1 MSRPSDRASVVLEVP
16 DGLPQLTGD
25 AARLLLAMV
34 RDAAREPSVVEL
46 RIGRSPD
53 EPEAVA
59 S

>member
-16 DGLPQLTGD
+16 DTLPQLTGD

-34 RDAAREPSVVEL
+34 RDVAREPSVVEL
-46 RIGRSPD
+46 QIGRSPD